1 MRISLNS
8 LGRLIGALLLLC
20 CAACGPHHLPD
31 PLTPEEHL
39 DLGKAYEARGETERA
54 QGQYTA
60 AAVTVPEGD
69 FYLGNLAAATGQDAV
84 ALEYYR
90 KAQPDMPDDPHL
102 NNNLAWVLCRLG
114 EKNNDKRQLQEASA
128 LARKALAAAPPDLKP
143 LCEDTLHHTQ
153 QVLRGARRK
162 DLAAAAPSA
171 RPPGRRCARRNLGP
185 ADCPC
190 SGPGSG
196 SEPGPDSRP
205 VAGSRRVRHAAR
217 RHARGLVRA
226 VGPGQTAS
234 ARTHPAQRRGPGTVG
249 SQRRF

>member
-8 LGRLIGALLLLC
+8 LGRLTGALLLLC

-114 EKNNDKRQLQEASA
+114 KKNNDKKQLQEASA

-143 LCEDTLHHTQ
+143 LCEDTLHRTQ
-153 QVLRGARRK
+153 QVLRGEVPAEKTLPPPRRRRARQ
-162 DLAAAAPSA
+162 DAGVPGGTAARPTAPVPDRAPVQNPRRTPARSPGGAPDPAASGAPPVASPVPTAPDRRHQPGLTRPSA
-171 RPPGRRCARRNLGP
+171 VDP
-185 ADCPC
+185 
-190 SGPGSG
+190 
-196 SEPGPDSRP
+196 E
-205 VAGSRRVRHAAR
+205 
-217 RHARGLVRA
+217 
-226 VGPGQTAS
+226 Q
-234 ARTHPAQRRGPGTVG
+234 
-249 SQRRF
+249 

>member
-8 LGRLIGALLLLC
+8 LGRLTGALLLLC

-114 EKNNDKRQLQEASA
+114 EKNNDKKQLQEASA

-143 LCEDTLHHTQ
+143 LCEDTLHRTQ
-153 QVLRGARRK
+153 QVLRGEVPAGT
-162 DLAAAAPSA
+162 SA
-171 RPPGRRCARRNLGP
+171 RPTAPVPDRAPVQNPRRPARSPGGAP
-185 ADCPC
+185 EAA
-190 SGPGSG
+190 GSG
-196 SEPGPDSRP
+196 APP
-205 VAGSRRVRHAAR
+205 VASPAPTAPDR
-217 RHARGLVRA
+217 RHQPGLTRPSA
-226 VGPGQTAS
+226 VDPEQ
-234 ARTHPAQRRGPGTVG
+234 
-249 SQRRF
+249 

>member
-8 LGRLIGALLLLC
+8 LGRLTGALLLLC

-90 KAQPDMPDDPHL
+90 KAQPDMPDGPHL

-114 EKNNDKRQLQEASA
+114 EKNNDKKQLQEASA

-143 LCEDTLHHTQ
+143 LCEDTLHRTQ
-153 QVLRGARRK
+153 QVLRGEAPAEKTLPPPRRRRARQ
-162 DLAAAAPSA
+162 DAGVPGGTAARPTAPVPDRAPVQNPRRTPARSPGGAPEAAGSGAPPVASPVPTAPDRRHQPGLTRPSA
-171 RPPGRRCARRNLGP
+171 VDP
-185 ADCPC
+185 
-190 SGPGSG
+190 
-196 SEPGPDSRP
+196 E
-205 VAGSRRVRHAAR
+205 
-217 RHARGLVRA
+217 
-226 VGPGQTAS
+226 Q
-234 ARTHPAQRRGPGTVG
+234 
-249 SQRRF
+249 

>member
-8 LGRLIGALLLLC
+8 LGRLTGALLLLLC

-114 EKNNDKRQLQEASA
+114 EKNNDKKQLQEASA

-143 LCEDTLHHTQ
+143 LCEDTLHRTQ
-153 QVLRGARRK
+153 QVLRGEVPAEKTLPPPRRRRARQ
-162 DLAAAAPSA
+162 DAGVPGGAAARPTAPVPDRARFTTPRRPAGWRGGAPPVASPAPTAPDRRHQPGLTRPSA
-171 RPPGRRCARRNLGP
+171 VDP
-185 ADCPC
+185 
-190 SGPGSG
+190 
-196 SEPGPDSRP
+196 E
-205 VAGSRRVRHAAR
+205 
-217 RHARGLVRA
+217 
-226 VGPGQTAS
+226 Q
-234 ARTHPAQRRGPGTVG
+234 
-249 SQRRF
+249 

>member
-8 LGRLIGALLLLC
+8 LGCLIGALLLLC

-90 KAQPDMPDDPHL
+90 KAQPDMSDDPHL

-114 EKNNDKRQLQEASA
+114 EKTMIKSNCRKPAPWP
-128 LARKALAAAPPDLKP
+128 ARLWP
-143 LCEDTLHHTQ
+143 
-153 QVLRGARRK
+153 
-162 DLAAAAPSA
+162 
-171 RPPGRRCARRNLGP
+171 
-185 ADCPC
+185 
-190 SGPGSG
+190 
-196 SEPGPDSRP
+196 
-205 VAGSRRVRHAAR
+205 SRR
-217 RHARGLVRA
+217 
-226 VGPGQTAS
+226 
-234 ARTHPAQRRGPGTVG
+234 RT
-249 SQRRF
+249 